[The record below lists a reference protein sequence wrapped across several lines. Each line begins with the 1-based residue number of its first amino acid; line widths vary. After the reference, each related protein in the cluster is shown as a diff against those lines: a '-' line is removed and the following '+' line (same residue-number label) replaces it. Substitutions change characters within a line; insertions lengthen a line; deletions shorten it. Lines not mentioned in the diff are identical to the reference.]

1 MKISFSL
8 KSRIKAL
15 AMSTNRLPD
24 EIIANLVKGRKHW
37 RDLPA
42 RLAYLP
48 VLHKGRYIGVMNEQ
62 SPHENAV
69 SYAKLHK
76 LDVCV
81 GYVVWREEPSLPWKI
96 EPYSFCVRPE
106 DDRIVDPTKGHDWS
120 KMKVYYLGFRVPKKD
135 IAGLKYLHYF
145 ERMQYVQQHAA

>member
-8 KSRIKAL
+8 KRRITAL

-37 RDLPA
+37 RDLPT
-42 RLAYLP
+42 RLAFLP
-48 VLHKGRYIGVMNEQ
+48 VLHKGRYIGVMNDQ
-62 SPHENAV
+62 TPHENAIA
-69 SYAKLHK
+69 YAKMHK
-76 LDVCV
+76 IDLCV
-81 GYVVWREEPSLPWKI
+81 GYIVWREEPMLPWKI

-106 DDRIVDPTKGHDWS
+106 DDRVVDPTKGHDWS
-120 KMKVYYLGFRVPKKD
+120 KMKVYYLGFRVPSKD